1 MNEKMKPRFEEILKK
16 LNTISKKQSHMKI
29 ITAT

>member
-16 LNTISKKQSHMKI
+16 LSIISKKQSHMKI